1 MPGASESWAPGFPK
15 KRLTEMIIDR
25 GGWVNTHAHID
36 RANILNDENFT
47 LVDGTLKQKWDYPD
61 AYKRAVSVDEIYG
74 NMSTALD
81 DMIAQRVQA
90 VGSFIDVDP
99 VIGDKAIQAARRI
112 KDDYGDK
119 IQIKFINQVVKGVL
133 DPAAREWFDVGAEFV
148 DIIGGLPEKDQG
160 REAEHLDVLFQ
171 TAQRLDKPLHIHIDQ
186 LNLPKQRDT
195 ELLVAK
201 TFEYGY
207 EGRVAA
213 IHAISVGAQPREY
226 RHDLY
231 KKLAHAGIAVV
242 SCPSGWLDNSWVA
255 GLDHD
260 TIGPIHNAVT
270 PVKDMMAAGVTVAL
284 GTDNIQDIYKPF
296 SDGDMWSEL
305 RMLLEANRLYD
316 MEALADIASVN
327 GLRALFINHRS

>member
-226 RHDLY
+226 RYDLC

-255 GLDHD
+255 CLDHD